1 MRKHGLIPVFIFLIL
16 TACDYDA
23 PLVGEAS
30 LPIDQ
35 ALLGTW
41 EAITDR
47 PGQKSTVRALIRQES
62 GNEYAI
68 EYIVDESNVT
78 DDETIIYFRGWLAEL
93 ERIRF
98 VQLEVTGT
106 NEGPVG
112 AEETDL
118 FGVLSYT
125 LDNGKLVIRSLN
137 TALVNKDLADTAAL
151 QAAFAANRDDPC
163 LFVEPGQFRKLPDG
177 SDGFPEKL

>member
-1 MRKHGLIPVFIFLIL
+1 MRKHGLIPVFIFFIL

-35 ALLGTW
+35 AVLGTW
-41 EAITDR
+41 ELIPDDQA
-47 PGQKSTVRALIRQES
+47 GQESTVRAVIRQES

-68 EYIVDESNVT
+68 EYIDDES
-78 DDETIIYFRGWLAEL
+78 IIYFRGWLAEL
-93 ERIRF
+93 EEIHF

-106 NEGPVG
+106 NKGPVD
-112 AEETDL
+112 AKYTDP

-125 LDNGKLVIRSLN
+125 LDNGKLVIRPLN
-137 TALVNKDLADTAAL
+137 TALVNKALADTSAL
-151 QAAFAANRDDPC
+151 QAAFAANRNDPN
-163 LFVEPGQFRKLPDG
+163 LFHDPGQFRKLTDE
-177 SDGFPEKL
+177 SDEFPEK

>member
-1 MRKHGLIPVFIFLIL
+1 MRKHGFIPVFIFFIL
-16 TACDYDA
+16 TACDYDV

-41 EAITDR
+41 EETPEDQT
-47 PGQKSTVRALIRQES
+47 GQESTVRVLIRQES

-68 EYIVDESNVT
+68 KYIVDET
-78 DDETIIYFRGWLAEL
+78 FIYFRGWLAEL
-93 ERIRF
+93 EGMHF

-112 AEETDL
+112 AEDTDL

-125 LDNGKLVIRSLN
+125 LDNGELVIRSLN

-177 SDGFPEKL
+177 SDEFLKK